1 MKSLIIVLL
10 LFAIGPAAL
19 AQKKTVAQI
28 KAELE
33 KATNGPLYVKD
44 VLKKKFVIDTIVVR
58 STKRFVGLPDSLA
71 YYGKVG
77 KVYGPFHNSKTLV
90 QILAK
95 APATFNHPGQIFLDT
110 AVFSKRFAD
119 SLSDNI
125 MLRIKQGKAT
135 FEDMARTYSMGGEGS
150 INGDLGWIAVGY
162 MLPQIEAELDKRKK
176 GDIFKIWTAN
186 GVHIIRKLDEAKKD
200 NGFALMMRVFL

>member
-1 MKSLIIVLL
+1 MSGQVL
-10 LFAIGPAAL
+10 L

-44 VLKKKFVIDTIVVR
+44 VLKKKFVIDTIVIR
-58 STKRFVGLPDSLA
+58 SNRRFIGLPDSLA
-71 YYGKVG
+71 YHGKVG
-77 KVYGPFHNSKTLV
+77 KVYGPYNNGKTLV

-95 APATFNHPGQIFLDT
+95 APAKFNHPAQIFLDT

-125 MLRIKQGKAT
+125 ILRIKQGAAS
-135 FEDMARTYSMGGEGS
+135 FEDMAQAYSMGGEGVTK
-150 INGDLGWIAVGY
+150 GDLGWIAEGY
-162 MLPQIEAELDKRKK
+162 LLPQIEKELARRKK

-186 GVHIIRKLDEAKKD
+186 GVHIIRKLDEARED
-200 NGFALMMRVFL
+200 HGFALLMRVFL